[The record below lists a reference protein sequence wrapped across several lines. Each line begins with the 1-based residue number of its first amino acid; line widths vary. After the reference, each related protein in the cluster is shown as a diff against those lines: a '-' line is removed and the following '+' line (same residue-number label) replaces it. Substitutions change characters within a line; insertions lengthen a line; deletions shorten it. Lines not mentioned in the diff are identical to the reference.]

1 MVLGIGKSGCHIALL
16 TDGLPRRATY
26 LRNRQPPIFLIGTIK
41 KAQYII
47 EQINRLLCEVNAI
60 TICKHCKY
68 TNNYCKCN
76 YMYKYF
82 IVNFIFFKS
91 LVILI
96 YFYNIA
102 LPNYVECIMNPCP

>member
-26 LRNRQPPIFLIGTIK
+26 LRNRQPPIFLIGTTK

-47 EQINRLLCEVNAI
+47 EQINRLPCEVNAI
-60 TICKHCKY
+60 TICKRCKY

-76 YMYKYF
+76 TLTDYF
-82 IVNFIFFKS
+82 TKTLKFIDKKMDKVARKIQN
-91 LVILI
+91 L
-96 YFYNIA
+96 
-102 LPNYVECIMNPCP
+102 